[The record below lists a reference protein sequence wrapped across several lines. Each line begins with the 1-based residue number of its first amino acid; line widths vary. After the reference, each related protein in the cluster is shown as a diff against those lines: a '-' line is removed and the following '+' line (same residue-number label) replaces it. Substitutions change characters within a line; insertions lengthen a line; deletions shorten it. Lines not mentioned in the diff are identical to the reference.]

1 MYASL
6 HRVTGPWRA
15 AFPENSD
22 QDDTVFII
30 ASTIENNRRGPRSA
44 DPETGIAAPRRLWHP
59 SDADARSP
67 RPLSAAETAI
77 AAGPFA
83 EGVLSTA
90 RRGACRLS
98 DRALSSHQVAVTAAV
113 QANFWDLDRCA
124 RPPVDSLLETALH
137 ALAVIFPMH

>member
-1 MYASL
+1 VLIARMKRHEAPWQQGRPQQAS
-6 HRVTGPWRA
+6 H
-15 AFPENSD
+15 
-22 QDDTVFII
+22 IY
-30 ASTIENNRRGPRSA
+30 NRRGPRSA

>member
-1 MYASL
+1 MRGVAYNNYACIVPN
-6 HRVTGPWRA
+6 RPRPWSHTPKLGSQR
-15 AFPENSD
+15 
-22 QDDTVFII
+22 
-30 ASTIENNRRGPRSA
+30 
-44 DPETGIAAPRRLWHP
+44 PRRWRP

-124 RPPVDSLLETALH
+124 RPPVDSPPEGCRRR
-137 ALAVIFPMH
+137 VGFG